1 MPTQLSLTALFLNL
15 NLNLLCAAHTAPNQ
29 SWRNPVQ
36 RIMSTVN
43 LGLQSTGLMRKEK
56 STAAEKALKNC
67 NSIKQLCTA
76 GQQFKEDIAG
86 SMQQP
91 VDLLS
96 DFKHRLELN
105 GKTFVVETAC
115 SEEELEAFW
124 EVLLQTEPSLSL
136 QMIQLESY

>member
-1 MPTQLSLTALFLNL
+1 
-15 NLNLLCAAHTAPNQ
+15 
-29 SWRNPVQ
+29 
-36 RIMSTVN
+36 MSTVN

-56 STAAEKALKNC
+56 STAAEIALKNC

-76 GQQFKEDIAG
+76 GQQFKEDIAE

-96 DFKHRLELN
+96 DFIHRLELN